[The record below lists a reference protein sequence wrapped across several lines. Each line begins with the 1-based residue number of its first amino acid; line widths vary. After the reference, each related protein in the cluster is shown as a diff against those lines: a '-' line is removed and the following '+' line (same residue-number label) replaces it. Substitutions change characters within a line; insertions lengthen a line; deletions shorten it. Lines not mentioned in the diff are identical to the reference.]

1 VRIAPATLAVVR
13 RNLVFLALVALSALG
28 AAWLLELTWERA
40 IYLAPVIVIC
50 SMVVTALV
58 VLWAKVIVE
67 TARGSRRG
75 SDESVTDL

>member
-1 VRIAPATLAVVR
+1 MSR
-13 RNLVFLALVALSALG
+13 RTLVFIVILVAVALA

-50 SMVVTALV
+50 SLAVTALI

-67 TARGSRRG
+67 GVRGLRR
-75 SDESVTDL
+75 DRNDSVPDS

>member
-1 VRIAPATLAVVR
+1 MRR
-13 RNLVFLALVALSALG
+13 RNLVFLALVVASALG

-50 SMVVTALV
+50 SLTVTALI

-67 TARGSRRG
+67 GVRGLRR
-75 SDESVTDL
+75 DRNDSVPDS

>member
-1 VRIAPATLAVVR
+1 VSR
-13 RNLVFLALVALSALG
+13 RTVVFLAILVAVALA

-50 SMVVTALV
+50 SLGVTALI

-67 TARGSRRG
+67 GIRGVRR
-75 SDESVTDL
+75 DRNDSVPDS

>member
-1 VRIAPATLAVVR
+1 VGR
-13 RNLVFLALVALSALG
+13 RTVVFLAILVAVALG

-50 SMVVTALV
+50 SLAVTALI

-67 TARGSRRG
+67 GVRGPRR
-75 SDESVTDL
+75 DRNDSVPDS

>member
-1 VRIAPATLAVVR
+1 MGR
-13 RNLVFLALVALSALG
+13 RTVVFLAILVAVALA

-50 SMVVTALV
+50 SLAVTALI

-67 TARGSRRG
+67 GVRGLRR
-75 SDESVTDL
+75 DRNDSVPDS